1 MSSRQMHIE
10 ASLENEPVIIPV
22 IKIETRQNFYE
33 PKRSSDVGM
42 MSNNGSSEFGEEKMK
57 QLVNDIHAMGDLSD
71 SEFRL
76 Q

>member
-1 MSSRQMHIE
+1 
-10 ASLENEPVIIPV
+10 VGIIS
-22 IKIETRQNFYE
+22 I
-33 PKRSSDVGM
+33 D
-42 MSNNGSSEFGEEKMK
+42 GSSEFGEEKMK